1 MSIYEYD
8 EELHNKT
15 LHDEG
20 YEDGFSDGFNDGFN
34 DGFDDGFNDGFSNGE
49 LSNLIKMICRKLQK
63 NKSPQVI
70 AEELEEDLDTV
81 QRICDAS
88 KDFAP
93 EYDVKSI
100 MEQLQLYHPV
110 GK

>member
-20 YEDGFSDGFNDGFN
+20 YEDGF
-34 DGFDDGFNDGFSNGE
+34 NDGFSDGFSDGE
-49 LSNLIKMICRKLQK
+49 LSKLIKMICRKLQK

-70 AEELEEDLDTV
+70 AEELEEHLDAV
-81 QRICDAS
+81 QRICDVS

-93 EYDVKSI
+93 DYDVEGI
-100 MEQLQLYHPV
+100 MKQLQARYPV
-110 GK
+110 NK